1 VSELNDEIASKNMH
15 IPVGFGI
22 STGESMVGIFG
33 SAIKKEYTALGR
45 AVNLAA
51 RLERIAL
58 ENQILIC
65 SETYEAVKDAFRVEK
80 IENVNLKGIEGERS
94 IYNVVDML

>member
-1 VSELNDEIASKNMH
+1 
-15 IPVGFGI
+15 
-22 STGESMVGIFG
+22 MVGIFG

-45 AVNLAA
+45 PVNLAA

-65 SETYEAVKDAFRVEK
+65 SETYESVKDSFRVEK

-94 IYNVVDML
+94 IYNVIDKFRSV